1 MLFIF
6 PLDNVQLS
14 FRDALEQ
21 VYGENLYSAHDRS
34 MKYELNYGDSNMER
48 VVGFLFHRRSICDF
62 FCYKSIYSFT
72 MQIDLVFFLCS
83 LLGARKAL
91 VTV

>member
-6 PLDNVQLS
+6 PLENVQLS

-48 VVGFLFHRRSICDF
+48 VVGFLFHRRSICDC
-62 FCYKSIYSFT
+62 FCYKSIYLLQCKLIWSSFF
-72 MQIDLVFFLCS
+72 VVCS
-83 LLGARKAL
+83 VHKRH
-91 VTV
+91 